1 MVNFNDRWQQQN
13 YLLPK
18 TQDNRKTKIKILKK
32 TSFILT
38 EWTLMTI
45 VKFSTHKKILLR
57 TSLIPPPP
65 LLFNLNLIFG
75 VLLKYKNQM
84 EALIFFSSFRFTH
97 PYGININLL
106 GKALTDAR
114 ARQYLDRVKNH
125 QWGPK
130 CCVCKLAKRDQAHS
144 RKLLFDCCANHVI
157 HLLLLKSSH

>member
-1 MVNFNDRWQQQN
+1 MKMVNFNDRWQQQN

-114 ARQYLDRVKNH
+114 AR
-125 QWGPK
+125 
-130 CCVCKLAKRDQAHS
+130 
-144 RKLLFDCCANHVI
+144 
-157 HLLLLKSSH
+157 

>member
-1 MVNFNDRWQQQN
+1 MKMVNFNDRWQQQY

-65 LLFNLNLIFG
+65 PTIQFEFNFRRPSEVQKSNGSVNFLLFISL
-75 VLLKYKNQM
+75 Y
-84 EALIFFSSFRFTH
+84 SS
-97 PYGININLL
+97 IW
-106 GKALTDAR
+106 D
-114 ARQYLDRVKNH
+114 QY
-125 QWGPK
+125 
-130 CCVCKLAKRDQAHS
+130 
-144 RKLLFDCCANHVI
+144 
-157 HLLLLKSSH
+157 